1 MRNALYAVGTPILQS
16 GASTILGVSFM
27 VAVDSYVFRS
37 FLKTVILVILLGAIH
52 GLVILPVLLTLLFC
66 PQSGDMTDG
75 DDTTSTAD
83 CTRTSPSGASGNSR
97 TRHPNLTDSL
107 IAARGGSI
115 NSSLPSVS
123 TAVQMSYGQLG
134 MPLPIGFEMGP
145 GSSLDGGSAPPT
157 TAHHHPPAGPLRPKL
172 PSDWGSRMIAQS
184 AGHRRRGSAADVNSF
199 VYHNPSMDPL
209 R

>member
-27 VAVDSYVFRS
+27 VTVDSYVFRS

-66 PQSGDMTDG
+66 PQSGDLPDG

-83 CTRTSPSGASGNSR
+83 GTRTSPSGASGNSR

-123 TAVQMSYGQLG
+123 TAVHMSYGQLG
-134 MPLPIGFEMGP
+134 MPLAVAFESP
-145 GSSLDGGSAPPT
+145 PVTSSLEDCSGPAAS
-157 TAHHHPPAGPLRPKL
+157 AHHTSSGPLRPKL
-172 PSDWGSRMIAQS
+172 PSDWGSRVIAQS
-184 AGHRRRGSAADVNSF
+184 GGHRRRGSAADAY
-199 VYHNPSMDPL
+199 VYHNPTLDTL